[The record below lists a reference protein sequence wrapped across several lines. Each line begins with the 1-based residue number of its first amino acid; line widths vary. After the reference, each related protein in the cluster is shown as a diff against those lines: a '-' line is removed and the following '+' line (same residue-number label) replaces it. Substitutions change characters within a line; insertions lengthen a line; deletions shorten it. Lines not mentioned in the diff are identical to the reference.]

1 MRFLICENYEE
12 MSREAAKLIASQI
25 KEKKN
30 SVLGLATGSTPVGM
44 YRVLAEMTK
53 KKEISF
59 KNVTSFNLDEY
70 YPLDADNPQSYHYFM
85 KENLFSKIDINPENT
100 YLLDGTAE
108 NTEQECKNYEQLIAD
123 KGGIDLQVLGI
134 GQNGHIGFNEPDATL
149 NSETHLTNLTENTI
163 EANSRFFDNIE
174 KVPKKALTM
183 GMGTILKARKII
195 LLANGEAK
203 HNIVSE
209 LLNGDISTDVPA
221 SMLKLHSDV
230 ILICDKSAF
239 FDKDKFQK

>member
-12 MSREAAKLIASQI
+12 MSREAAKLIAAQI

-44 YRVLAEMTK
+44 YRILAEMNK

-100 YLLDGTAE
+100 YILDGTSE
-108 NTEQECKNYEQLIAD
+108 NTEEECKNYEQLIAD
-123 KGGIDLQVLGI
+123 KGGIDMQVLGI

-149 NSETHLTNLTENTI
+149 NSETHLTSLTENTI
-163 EANSRFFDNIE
+163 EANSRFFDDIE

-209 LLNGDISTDVPA
+209 LLNGEISTDVPA

-239 FDKDKFQK
+239 FDKDKLQK